1 MLGSSRAFLLCEV
14 VAKACMSEL
23 ENTNPSA
30 AGSTRP
36 PRTWDFMETLFVV
49 LVAYGVHIVAGQII
63 LTVILSIP
71 STMKGLSSDQIDVL
85 WKQQNWQ
92 SAGIIASAPAAIA
105 VLWIA
110 IRKAGREF
118 TEYLALSWPRRSE
131 LMIALSVTVLIYFLE
146 GLLAYLV
153 VGGEESSTTAY
164 AVGGGAGG
172 LLLMLVAGCIAAPV
186 VEELVVRG
194 FMFRG
199 WSQTFLGPI
208 GTIVLTSILW
218 SLVHPY
224 NWLGRLDVFLDG
236 LALGYFRWR
245 TNSTWLAV
253 IMHSSLNT
261 AIFFT
266 MGPYV

>member
-1 MLGSSRAFLLCEV
+1 
-14 VAKACMSEL
+14 MSDL
-23 ENTNPSA
+23 QNAAPPA

-49 LVAYGVHIVAGQII
+49 LVAYGVHIVAGQLI

-71 STMKGLSSDQIDVL
+71 SAMRGLSSDQIDVL
-85 WKQQNWQ
+85 WNQSNWQ
-92 SAGIIASAPAAIA
+92 SAGVIASAPAAVA

-110 IRKAGREF
+110 IRKARRDF
-118 TEYLALSWPRRSE
+118 SDYLALNWPRPRE
-131 LMIALSVTVLIYFLE
+131 IMISLGVTVVMFFLQS
-146 GLLAYLV
+146 LLTYLV
-153 VGGEESSTTAY
+153 LGGQQPSTNAY

-186 VEELVVRG
+186 VEELVIRG

-208 GTIVLTSILW
+208 GTVVLTSILW
-218 SLVHPY
+218 SVVHPY
-224 NWLGRLDVFLDG
+224 DGLGRLHIFLDG

-245 TNSTWLAV
+245 WNSTWLAV
-253 IMHSSLNT
+253 IMHSTHNT
-261 AIFFT
+261 AIFFM